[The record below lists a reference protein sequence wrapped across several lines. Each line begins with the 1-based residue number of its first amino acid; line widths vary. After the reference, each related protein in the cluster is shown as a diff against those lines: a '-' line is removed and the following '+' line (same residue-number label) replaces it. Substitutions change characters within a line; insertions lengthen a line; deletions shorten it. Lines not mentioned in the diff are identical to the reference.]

1 MEILFGIFVIAFVGY
16 LILYLVKYPLII
28 KLFNKWAKADFVPE
42 KRWNKLLWHGVGSI
56 VASSLLNF
64 LLVSIIASFSDLENS
79 DVATGLGAWAMV
91 IPFLNFV
98 WIFVYGYFYVRYRV
112 DKAGITLRQAVWEMI
127 YAICSIYAIAAAIGL
142 AIYAVMFALML
153 FVVYVVFMLMT
164 RQTIFVNTGGLFP
177 RTKTMHENF
186 DGTYSET
193 FSNKKYVKDGD
204 KVREVV
210 DK

>member
-42 KRWNKLLWHGVGSI
+42 KRWNKLLWHGVGAI

-64 LLVSIIASFSDLENS
+64 LLVLIIASFSDLENS
-79 DVATGLGAWAMV
+79 DVATGLGAWAII

-98 WIFVYGYFYVRYRV
+98 WIFGYGYFYVRYRV
-112 DKAGITLRQAVWEMI
+112 DKAGITQRQAVWEMI

-164 RQTIFVNTGGLFP
+164 RQTIFVNTGGLFS